1 MLARP
6 EFAAAVALEFTPSS
20 ILSRLGEAGG
30 ATLEDICHS
39 FSGVQRN
46 ELLLQLSLHLPRLP
60 NEERKDSLCVLGEA
74 ERLAGRLYELRRD
87 YLDRLPRKPAR
98 VISLDDYECDF
109 LAASVAQPILERF
122 HYLLSFR
129 PGSIHLG
136 LRDRV
141 TDSWPVAIL
150 SLSRFDL
157 RNLQLSLPENVVPA
171 SVFVVS
177 RVFAFSSA
185 PSNSIS
191 FFMSRARELLRRA
204 EPQVSLLLTYLN
216 PNVGFTGASYKAD
229 NWVLFG
235 EESGTRYLYLDGDYR
250 TDRFFWERF
259 GSSDFAALTKILGE
273 RVTRSRFLL
282 SPLQIFA
289 RSVSRGAICP
299 SGKIFEHWSPS

>member
-1 MLARP
+1 LLARP
-6 EFAAAVALEFTPSS
+6 QFAAAVDLEFTPSN
-20 ILSRLGEAGG
+20 ILGRLAESGG

-39 FSGVQRN
+39 FPGVERN

-60 NEERKDSLCVLGEA
+60 NAEGNDSLYVLGEA
-74 ERLAGRLYELRRD
+74 ERLAKRLYELRKG
-87 YLDRLPRKPAR
+87 YLDRVPREPAR
-98 VISLDDYECDF
+98 LNSLVDYECDF
-109 LAASVAQPILERF
+109 LPTSVAQPILDRF

-141 TDSWPVAIL
+141 TDCWPVAIL

-157 RNLQLSLPENVVPA
+157 RNLEHCLPENVVPA
-171 SVFVVS
+171 SVLIVS

-235 EESGTRYLYLDGDYR
+235 EESDTRYLYLDGDYK
-250 TDRFFWERF
+250 TDRFFWEHF
-259 GSSDFAALTKILGE
+259 GSSDFGVLTKILGE